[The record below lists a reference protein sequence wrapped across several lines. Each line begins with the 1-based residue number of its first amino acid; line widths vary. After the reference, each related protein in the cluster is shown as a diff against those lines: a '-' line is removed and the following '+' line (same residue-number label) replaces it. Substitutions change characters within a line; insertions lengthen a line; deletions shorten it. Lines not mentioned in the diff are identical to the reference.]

1 MCARSPVASTAAGE
15 DDPHSLEKIAF
26 ARDALMRFVG
36 VLYSILTL
44 AVAWKLFDHFENAT
58 GHKPT
63 NCRVYGNKV
72 SDLEFVGRHPFLA
85 FAGRITAGR
94 STYSNASRWKR
105 IALLHENVYRRSRSW
120 REIQ

>member
-1 MCARSPVASTAAGE
+1 
-15 DDPHSLEKIAF
+15 
-26 ARDALMRFVG
+26 MRFVG

-44 AVAWKLFDHFENAT
+44 TVAWKLFDYFENAT

-85 FAGRITAGR
+85 FAGRITAGL
-94 STYSNASRWKR
+94 NLFECVASEADSA
-105 IALLHENVYRRSRSW
+105 IA
-120 REIQ
+120 